1 MAYTPVFSQGVKFIK
16 IARID
21 DQGKDNTLSL
31 QELNSIRID
40 YSDTGIIEYPI
51 TSISKYDTYFL
62 FGVLPT
68 NTTSSTDNQILNYR
82 FSASFYTGDTLIPG
96 GSSYY
101 IPEDTGGSYTVS
113 YNNPLNYF
121 TASTGQ
127 YTLGNLPNIPITFIV
142 SASITGSGGGSGNS
156 ILYLNSSLRGNI
168 NSGSAFF
175 NPSGGGTLG
184 NINFTSTL
192 TPTINEEFSLIYSP
206 SVTSDLTIKFFAT
219 QSVAPTASVS
229 DLVVLQPYLDED
241 FYVSEYNVLAGNA
254 VIPRYSELYMDVDYS
269 TNIVQAVNQVQIISG
284 SATRAAVQDSNYTT
298 FANTSP
304 RYIGKELSSAAINV
318 WTEGDI
324 SYGKVPNVSNP
335 EVNFVSFKS
344 LNGTSPQWG
353 NNNVDLT
360 QVNIEYIIDSNNN
373 LTKPINDTD
382 NINLNTIRQTFPES
396 TPSINN
402 RTHNQSNASLFLNNV
417 EVSGSDLST
426 LNGQWPLFKSGYR
439 IEPILYTQTASYDV
453 SGNVTGFGY
462 TTTMSFVQGEQG
474 PNVTKNDY
482 MMYAAGTEDIITPSQ
497 PLSVGMALPAGLHF
511 TSVNIGS
518 SGSLRDNIFIAYS
531 GSIYNPTGSLTNL
544 KTEGYILDFR
554 VKLVSNTITAVTVTY
569 ALQKSINGGSS
580 WSDLATTQVNYAFTP
595 QNVKDLGVS
604 RDANIFYQERNATTS
619 SLYRVAVTSTEVF
632 KYDSPP
638 QAIPTQSPVYLN
650 NNSYFWITQY
660 PAPNTGLAKAPFW
673 TTGSSAN
680 ILLASTASE
689 GLNIYRNQKQKDIAN
704 SGFKPINLDF
714 EPQIYDEI
722 RFEGLEQLS
731 FIITTVTE
739 SANNQMILNLDQEIP
754 NGVNLDRFLL
764 RRYVDDPSSILLNV
778 NYPLQDKSGS
788 SSSTGNGILKPQYVT
803 KEVDTIIQNILTQ
816 NLI

>member
-40 YSDTGIIEYPI
+40 YSDTGIIEYPV
-51 TSISKYDTYFL
+51 TSISKYNTYFL
-62 FGVLPT
+62 FGIAPT
-68 NTTSSTDNQILNYR
+68 NATSSADNQVLNYR
-82 FSASFYTGDTLIPG
+82 FSASYTRDFAVGTTYILNN
-96 GSSYY
+96 Y
-101 IPEDTGGSYTVS
+101 IPYGSEA
-113 YNNPLNYF
+113 YNNLGYF
-121 TASTGQ
+121 DMSNGR
-127 YTLGNLPNIPITFIV
+127 YTLGNQPNIPIIIKV
-142 SASITGSGGGSGNS
+142 SASVTSSADEVTSVLRIVSNLNGIVASQSYFFPTGNPRTIMTSSFTTVPITGEYFYLTFSPGADAQFTGS
-156 ILYLNSSLRGNI
+156 Y
-168 NSGSAFF
+168 
-175 NPSGGGTLG
+175 
-184 NINFTSTL
+184 
-192 TPTINEEFSLIYSP
+192 
-206 SVTSDLTIKFFAT
+206 FAT
-219 QSVAPTASVS
+219 QSVPPTASVS
-229 DLVVLQPYLDED
+229 DLVVLQPYIDEN